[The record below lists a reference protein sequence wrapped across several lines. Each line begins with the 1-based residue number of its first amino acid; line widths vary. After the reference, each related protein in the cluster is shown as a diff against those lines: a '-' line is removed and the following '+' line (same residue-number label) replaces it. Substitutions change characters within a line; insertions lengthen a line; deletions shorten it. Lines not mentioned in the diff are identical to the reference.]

1 MNVKRKI
8 LKNGSSFVSAVLA
21 MGMFV
26 QQVSAKTPAD
36 TLVMAWNLDTISTF
50 DPAQIN
56 DRYGNEVLVNVCD
69 NLVVS
74 ATDDAAKMVPSL
86 AKSWDVSS
94 DDQST
99 VITFHLR
106 DGLKFNDGRPANAND
121 LIWSMK
127 RVVQLKMATAAT
139 FNEYGITEQNVDEA
153 FQAPDDKTVVM
164 KFDKP
169 YPAELILSHFATSR
183 TLALLDRETLMKH
196 EKNGDMGNR
205 YLASHS
211 ACVGPYQLE
220 SWRPGEGILLRASS
234 NYWGEAPKLKKILIR
249 HVAEPGTQRLLL
261 QKHDIDVAR
270 NLMPEDLADL

>member
-1 MNVKRKI
+1 MNMKEKI
-8 LKNGSSFVSAVLA
+8 LKNSCSFVSAVLA
-21 MGMFV
+21 MGIFV

-36 TLVMAWNLDTISTF
+36 TLVMAWNLDSISTF

-69 NLVVS
+69 NLVES
-74 ATDDAAKMVPSL
+74 AKDNAAKLVPSL
-86 AKSWDVSS
+86 AKSWDVLS
-94 DDQST
+94 DDQRT

-106 DGLKFNDGRPANAND
+106 DGLKFNDGRPTNAND

-127 RVVQLKMATAAT
+127 RVVKLKMATAAT
-139 FNEYGITEQNVDEA
+139 FNEYGITEQNVDKA
-153 FQAPDDKTVVM
+153 IQAPDEKTVVM
-164 KFDKP
+164 KFNKP

-183 TLALLDRETLMKH
+183 TLSLLDRETLMKH

-220 SWRPGEGILLRASS
+220 SWRSG
-234 NYWGEAPKLKKILIR
+234 
-249 HVAEPGTQRLLL
+249 
-261 QKHDIDVAR
+261 
-270 NLMPEDLADL
+270 